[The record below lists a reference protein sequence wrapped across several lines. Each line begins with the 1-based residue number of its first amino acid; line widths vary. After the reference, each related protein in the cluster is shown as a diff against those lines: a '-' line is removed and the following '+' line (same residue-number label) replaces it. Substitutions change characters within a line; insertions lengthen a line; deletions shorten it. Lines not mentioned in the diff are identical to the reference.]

1 MNDNTNE
8 KDNRTIMRFST
19 GPEYLHIGGSHYLP
33 ESANATTYMILGDVV
48 VHSREFHVTIIS
60 GLKAMKNAGD
70 FKTAKKYNINFST
83 TLSQASLDCFNETWV
98 GALGVVRA
106 NNKAGRLW
114 KDVGT
119 DNGEQISFLAFWAN
133 AKSVAPT
140 DLDLLR
146 DTFDLNTEVFVE
158 YVDRKSTKVL
168 PARGG

>member
-1 MNDNTNE
+1 
-8 KDNRTIMRFST
+8 MRFSSS
-19 GPEYLHIGGSHYLP
+19 PEYLYIGGFHYFP
-33 ESANATTYMILGDVV
+33 YSDNATTFLILDEVV
-48 VHSREFHVTIIS
+48 VYSHEFHATIIK

-133 AKSVAPT
+133 AKSVAPV

-168 PARGG
+168 PARGR